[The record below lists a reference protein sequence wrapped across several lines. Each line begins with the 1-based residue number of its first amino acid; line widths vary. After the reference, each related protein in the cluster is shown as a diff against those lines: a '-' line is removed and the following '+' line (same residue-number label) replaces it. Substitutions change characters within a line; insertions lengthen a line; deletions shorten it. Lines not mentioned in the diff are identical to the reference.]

1 MKLDEERSGKAMT
14 ARHVHVTGRVQGVS
28 FRAWARERALDLGV
42 SGWIR
47 NRTDGSVEA
56 VISGASEAVEALIT
70 ALRTG
75 PPAAEVEDLRV
86 TATDAPAEPGFR
98 IRD

>member
-1 MKLDEERSGKAMT
+1 MT

-28 FRAWARERALDLGV
+28 FRAWTRAQAQDLGV
-42 SGWIR
+42 SGWVR
-47 NRTDGSVEA
+47 NRPDGSVET
-56 VISGASEAVEALIT
+56 VISGPGELVEALIT

-75 PPAAEVEDLRV
+75 PPAAEVENLRV